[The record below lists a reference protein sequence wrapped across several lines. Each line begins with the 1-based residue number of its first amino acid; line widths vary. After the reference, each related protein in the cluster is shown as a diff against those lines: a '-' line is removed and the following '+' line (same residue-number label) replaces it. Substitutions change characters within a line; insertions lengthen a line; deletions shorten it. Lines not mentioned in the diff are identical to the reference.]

1 MRIAMVA
8 LSALALGLASQAI
21 GQAQA
26 PASVP
31 VSVPGDPYV
40 WLEDKDGARSMQ
52 WVEAENAKTLPRLQK
67 DPRYATFY
75 KQTYA
80 IAAATDRIAYPE
92 LTYGRVLNFWRDDA
106 HPHGI
111 WRWTTPADYATAS
124 PHWTTL
130 IDVDAL
136 NKAEG
141 KTWVWKGTTC
151 LEPEERFCLVALSDG
166 GEDAVSY
173 REFDLQTGQFVA
185 NGFALPKSKQT
196 VAWIDKDT
204 LLVAR
209 DWGAGTMTASGY
221 PFVVKRLTRG
231 QPLDQAQEVF
241 RGATTDQVESFP
253 NVLTDGSGHQVVLLG
268 RGTTFFGHETLALTA
283 KGAVKLPIP
292 EKANILG
299 MVDGKVVIQTSEDW
313 TTAGKTIPAGALV
326 SVDYRQLT
334 GGPITPTVILQPG
347 PRQSIGGAV
356 PTRSKLIVTIL
367 DNVRGRTMIFTP
379 GPKGWTSR
387 AVSMPD
393 NASIDVVAATDRDDG
408 AYLNV
413 TSFLTPTTLWSL
425 DAGTGKLAQV
435 KALPARFDAS
445 KDVVEQFE
453 ATSTDGTKIPYFIVH
468 RKGIALDGATP
479 TIMTAYGGFEVS
491 ETPYYSGAIGK
502 LWIENSGSFV
512 LANIRGGGEFGP
524 AWHEAGRKTK
534 RQIIYDDFAAVAKDI
549 FARKLSSP
557 EKFGIFGGSNGGL
570 LMGVEF
576 NQHPDLWHAVTIEVP
591 LLDMIRYEK
600 IEAGA
605 SWVDEYGSVS
615 VPAEKAFLETIS
627 PYQNLK
633 KGVAYP
639 EPFVVTTTKDDRVGP
654 QHARKFAARMQEY
667 GLPYLFYE
675 DTLGGHS
682 SDADIAQGAR
692 STSLMM
698 VYFSQKLMNPLG
710 SSAGSPE
717 GSAVTATK

>member
-1 MRIAMVA
+1 MRIALVA
-8 LSALALGLASQAI
+8 VSALALGLATQAA
-21 GQAQA
+21 AQA
-26 PASVP
+26 AASD
-31 VSVPGDPYV
+31 DPYV
-40 WLEDKDGARSMQ
+40 WLEDKDGARAMQ
-52 WVEAENAKTLPRLQK
+52 WVEAQNAKTLPRLDH
-67 DPRYATFY
+67 DPRYAGFY
-75 KQTYA
+75 KSAYA
-80 IAAATDRIAYPE
+80 ISAATDRIPYPE

-106 HPHGI
+106 HPHGL
-111 WRWTTPADYATAS
+111 WRWTTPADYATNS

-130 IDVDAL
+130 IDIDAL

-141 KTWVWKGTTC
+141 KTWVWKGATC
-151 LEPEERFCLVALSDG
+151 IKPDQRLCMVALSDG

-173 REFDLQTGQFVA
+173 REYDLQTGAFVTD
-185 NGFALPKSKQT
+185 GFALPKSKQDIS
-196 VAWIDKDT
+196 WLDKDT

-209 DWGAGTMTASGY
+209 NWGAGTMTASGY
-221 PFVVKRLTRG
+221 PFVLKIWKRG
-231 QPLDQAQEVF
+231 QPLDQAKEVF
-241 RGATTDQVESFP
+241 RGAATDQV
-253 NVLTDGSGHQVVLLG
+253 GSGAGVLSDAQGHRLTLIT
-268 RGTTFFGHETLALTA
+268 RGTTFFGHQSYVLGP
-283 KGAVKLPIP
+283 KGAIKLPIP
-292 EKANILG
+292 DKADILG
-299 MVDGKVVIQTSEDW
+299 MLDGHVVIRTSEDW
-313 TTAGKTIPAGALV
+313 TTAGQTIPAGALV
-326 SVDYRQLT
+326 TVDYRQLD
-334 GGPITPTVILQPG
+334 GGPLHPSLLFQPTA
-347 PRQSIGGAV
+347 RQSINDVAV
-356 PTRSKLIVTIL
+356 TRDHVILTIL
-367 DNVRGRTMIFTP
+367 DNVRGRAMILTP
-379 GPKGWTSR
+379 GRGGWTSQPL
-387 AVSMPD
+387 ALPD
-393 NASIDVVAATDRDDG
+393 NATISNATWNENGND
-408 AYLNV
+408 AYLEV
-413 TSFLTPTTLWSL
+413 TGFLTPTTLWSL
-425 DAGTGKLAQV
+425 DAATGKLGQV

-445 KDVVEQFE
+445 QDVVEQFE
-453 ATSTDGTKIPYFIVH
+453 ASSTDGTKIPYFIVH
-468 RKGIALDGATP
+468 RKGIPLDGTTP
-479 TIMTAYGGFEVS
+479 TIMTAYGGFEIS

-502 LWIENSGSFV
+502 LWIEHGGSFV

-557 EKFGIFGGSNGGL
+557 PKFGIFGGSNGGL

-627 PYQNLK
+627 PYANLK
-633 KGVAYP
+633 KGGAYP
-639 EPFVVTTTKDDRVGP
+639 EPFIVTTTKDDRVGP

-692 STSLMM
+692 MTSLMM
-698 VYFSQKLMNPLG
+698 VYFSQKLMNPMG
-710 SSAGSPE
+710 STE